1 MSPNRIELDYV
12 AAPRRPWWIG
22 ASVLIVA
29 LAVAG
34 GIVWRHRDARNQL
47 AALDAA
53 QGLLNVDRRPQ
64 RAVPKERLDEEAK
77 IIDAAVRQL
86 TLPWAQMIQAV
97 EAASTGEVTVLQLQ
111 PETQQRS
118 LRLTAEAKN
127 RDAMLSYVR
136 RLGETRV
143 LSGVHLV
150 NHHVQVEDPSRPI
163 QFGVQAT
170 FRSSR

>member
-118 LRLTAEAKN
+118 LRLTA
-127 RDAMLSYVR
+127 
-136 RLGETRV
+136 
-143 LSGVHLV
+143 
-150 NHHVQVEDPSRPI
+150 
-163 QFGVQAT
+163 
-170 FRSSR
+170 

>member
-1 MSPNRIELDYV
+1 MNARRIELDYV
-12 AAPRRPWWIG
+12 APPRRPWWIG
-22 ASVLIVA
+22 ASVLILA

-34 GIVWRHRDARNQL
+34 DMVLRYREARNEL
-47 AALDAA
+47 AGLDAA
-53 QGLLNVDRRPQ
+53 QGLLNADRRPQ

-77 IIDAAVRQL
+77 VIDAAVRQL
-86 TLPWAQMIQAV
+86 TLPWAQMIEAV
-97 EAASTGEVTVLQLQ
+97 EAASTSEVTVLQLQ

-118 LRLTAEAKN
+118 LRLTAEAKD
-127 RDAMLSYVR
+127 REAMLRYVR

-170 FRSSR
+170 FRSGR